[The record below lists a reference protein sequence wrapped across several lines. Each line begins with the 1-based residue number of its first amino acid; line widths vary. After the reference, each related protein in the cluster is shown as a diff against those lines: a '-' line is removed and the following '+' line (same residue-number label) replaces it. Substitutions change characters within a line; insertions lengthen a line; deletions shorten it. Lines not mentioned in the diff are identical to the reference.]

1 MTRRLRRF
9 AARTG
14 LAALFALQVAM
25 VAHAFVFSN
34 VAAAQTA
41 VATPAADC
49 ASMAMG
55 STSDGDLNGNLCQ
68 VHCQAVVQI
77 DATAVVALIPHVSP
91 PALQIVVAHDALP
104 ASAWLAPLAAKIA
117 SPPAQL
123 LYARYLV

>member
-1 MTRRLRRF
+1 M
-9 AARTG
+9 G

-41 VATPAADC
+41 AATPAADC
-49 ASMAMG
+49 AGMAMG

-77 DATAVVALIPHVSP
+77 DATAVVAHIPHVPP
-91 PALQIVVAHDALP
+91 PALQVVVAQDVLP

-123 LYARYLV
+123 LYARFLV